1 MLGSTLYRMF
11 SYFAVVL
18 FIVSLLGCATDQAG
32 NTPLIRAAFYGDAP
46 KVAALLKAG
55 ADVNA
60 ANHMGET
67 ALLTSAW
74 GGTGRGDVSIAKALI
89 SRGANVNA
97 TDVLGVTPLMAVS
110 AFGNAEFALLLLD
123 AGADVNAQDIHG
135 YTALHIASFHGHT
148 AIVHALLTRG
158 AKPNVADPRGV
169 TPLMLACDCQ
179 WSWPEGV
186 CPRRAEIVRLLIANG
201 ADVNTKDTRG
211 NTALRWIKGG
221 TEAEKDEV
229 RQILK
234 NAGAT
239 E

>member
-1 MLGSTLYRMF
+1 M
-11 SYFAVVL
+11 L

-32 NTPLIRAAFYGDAP
+32 NSPLIRAAFYGDAP

-89 SRGANVNA
+89 ASGANVNA
-97 TDVLGVTPLMAVS
+97 SDVLGVTPLMAVS
-110 AFGNAEFALLLLD
+110 AFGNVEFALVLLD
-123 AGADVNAQDIHG
+123 AGADVNAQDVHG
-135 YTALHIASFHGHT
+135 YTALHIAALHGHT
-148 AIVHALLTRG
+148 AIVRALLTRG

-179 WSWPEGV
+179 WPEGV
-186 CPRRAEIVRLLIANG
+186 CSGRAEIVRLLIANG
-201 ADVNTKDTRG
+201 ADVHMK
-211 NTALRWIKGG
+211 
-221 TEAEKDEV
+221 
-229 RQILK
+229 
-234 NAGAT
+234 
-239 E
+239 

>member
-18 FIVSLLGCATDQAG
+18 FIVSLLGCATDKAG

-46 KVAALLKAG
+46 EVAALLKAG

-89 SRGANVNA
+89 ASGANVNA
-97 TDVLGVTPLMAVS
+97 SDVLGVTPLMAVS
-110 AFGNAEFALLLLD
+110 AFGNVEFVLLLLD
-123 AGADVNAQDIHG
+123 AGADVNAQNFHG
-135 YTALHIASFHGHT
+135 RAALHIGVLHGHT
-148 AIVHALLTRG
+148 AIVRALLTRG
-158 AKPNVADPRGV
+158 AKPNVADSRGV
-169 TPLMLACDCQ
+169 TPLMLACDCL
-179 WSWPEGV
+179 WPDAV
-186 CPRRAEIVRLLIANG
+186 CPARAEIVRLLIANG

-211 NTALRWIKGG
+211 NTSLRWIKGG
-221 TEAEKDEV
+221 TEAEKDDIKEL
-229 RQILK
+229 LK

>member
-1 MLGSTLYRMF
+1 MLGSTWYRMF

-32 NTPLIRAAFYGDAP
+32 NTPLIRAALHGDAP
-46 KVAALLKAG
+46 KVAALLKDG

-89 SRGANVNA
+89 SRGADVNA
-97 TDVLGVTPLMAVS
+97 IDMIGVTPLMAVS
-110 AFGNAEFALLLLD
+110 AFGNAEFALVLLD
-123 AGADVNAQDIHG
+123 AGADVNAQDIYG
-135 YTALHIASFHGHT
+135 YTALHIAALHGHT
-148 AIVHALLTRG
+148 AIVRALLTGG

-179 WSWPEGV
+179 WPEGV

-211 NTALRWIKGG
+211 NTALRRVKGG
-221 TEAEKDEV
+221 TEAEKDE
-229 RQILK
+229 IKELLK